1 MQTKATTLLAAA
13 LLAASLAGCS
23 SPPPAQVSQ
32 SQLTAARTTHQN
44 LKLGTPTRDV
54 LKAFKYGNTV
64 KLGAASLDGL
74 DIEEWKTEAFR
85 DRDGGKDL
93 FVAFLYFA
101 NGKLVDSSDTRINFR
116 ENEALVQRWK
126 ASVAPAK

>member
-1 MQTKATTLLAAA
+1 MQRRYICLFAAGVAAA
-13 LLAASLAGCS
+13 AIGGCS

-32 SQLTAARTTHQN
+32 SQLAATRATHQA

-54 LKAFKYGNTV
+54 LSAFKYGNTV

-85 DRDGGKDL
+85 DRDRGKDL
-93 FVAFLYFA
+93 FVAFLYFG
-101 NGKLVDSSDTRINFR
+101 NGRLVDSSDTRIDFR
-116 ENEALVQRWK
+116 SNEALVQRWK
-126 ASVAPAK
+126 ASVSPAK